1 MLIVAPSILSS
12 DFYELGKECEDV
24 LNSGADWIH
33 FDVMDGNFV
42 PNITF
47 GAPVLNSLSKK
58 IDTFFD
64 VHLMITNPI
73 FYVDSFAKAGA
84 DMITFHIESESD
96 PYKTIDE
103 IKSKGIKVGITLR
116 PGTDIKRIIPFVEMV
131 DMVLIMTVE
140 PGLGGQSFIENTTQ
154 KISAVKKHAESA
166 GLHDFLIQVDGGIDE
181 NTAKIVVKE
190 GANVLVAGSYV
201 FKYEDRK
208 IPIDKLK
215 SAESV
220 L

>member
-1 MLIVAPSILSS
+1 MLIIAPSILSS
-12 DFYELGKECEDV
+12 DFYELGKDCEDV
-24 LNSGADWIH
+24 LRCGADWIH
-33 FDVMDGNFV
+33 FDVMDGHLV
-42 PNITF
+42 PNISF
-47 GAPVLNSLSKK
+47 GVPILESLSKK
-58 IDTFFD
+58 IDAFYD
-64 VHLMITNPI
+64 VHLMITDPL

-96 PYKTIDE
+96 PYMTIEE
-103 IKSKGIKVGITLR
+103 IKSRGLKVGMTLK
-116 PGTDIKRIIPFVEMV
+116 PGTDIKHIIPFVEMI

-140 PGLGGQSFIENTTQ
+140 PGFGGQSFMEDMMP
-154 KISAVKKHAESA
+154 KISAVRKHADSL
-166 GLHDFLIQVDGGIDE
+166 GLNDFLIQVDGGIDE

-208 IPIDKLK
+208 VPIDKLR
-215 SAESV
+215 SAETG